1 MTERDIDVLGIGNA
15 IVDVLAESD
24 DNFLTTHNLV
34 KGSMSI
40 INHSDAENIYNLIKP
55 GMKASGGSAANTL
68 ASLASLGIK
77 CGFIGKVSDDELGN
91 FFTEDIKSAGVV
103 FNPKID
109 PESAPTARCLISV
122 TPDAERTMQTF
133 LGACVD
139 LSPDDIDEEVIS
151 RAKILYLEG
160 YLFDPTEAQNA
171 FKKAAK
177 ISKQNNGR
185 VALSL
190 SDSFCVDRHRGAF
203 LNFIREYVSI
213 LFANEDEIK
222 SLYQVD
228 EFESA
233 AKQALIDCEIAV
245 LTRGSKGSV
254 VIAEGQH
261 LKLKPETVNNVIDTT
276 GAGDA
281 YAAGFLFGL
290 VNGKTPEIC
299 GQLGGIIAAEI
310 ISDYGARAK
319 KDLNLIVKENL
330 ID

>member
-24 DNFLTTHNLV
+24 DDFLTTHNLV
-34 KGSMSI
+34 KGSMTI
-40 INHSDAENIYNLIKP
+40 INHTEAENIYNLIKP
-55 GMKASGGSAANTL
+55 GIRASGGSAANTL
-68 ASLASLGIK
+68 ASLASLDIR

-103 FNPKID
+103 FNPEFNSK
-109 PESAPTARCLISV
+109 SAPTARCLISV

-139 LSPDDIDEEVIS
+139 LSPNDINEKFIS

-160 YLFDPTEAQNA
+160 YLFDPPEAQNA
-171 FKKAAK
+171 FEKAAK
-177 ISKQNNGR
+177 ISKQNDGR

-190 SDSFCVDRHRGAF
+190 SDSFCVGRHREAF
-203 LNFIREYVSI
+203 LDFIREYVSI

-222 SLYQVD
+222 SLYQAD

-254 VIAEGQH
+254 VIAEGQYH
-261 LKLKPETVNNVIDTT
+261 ELKPETVKNVIDTT

-290 VNGKTPEIC
+290 IRGKPLDVC
-299 GQLGGIIAAEI
+299 GYLGGIIAGEI
-310 ISDYGARAK
+310 ISNYGARSK
-319 KDLNLIVKENL
+319 KDLNGIVQES
-330 ID
+330 